1 MMMTKKNDETHYCP
15 RCEYPLIPVHSVAGR
30 RTLGRNRRII
40 ALTCPEPYCDHI
52 EFAEGTDIELDEGQT
67 ESRQVS

>member
-1 MMMTKKNDETHYCP
+1 MMKNKKMHLCP
-15 RCEYPLIPVHSVAGR
+15 RCDYPLVPVHSVARR

-52 EFAEGTDIELDEGQT
+52 EFTEGTDVETGEDLGQG
-67 ESRQVS
+67 RHVS

>member
-1 MMMTKKNDETHYCP
+1 MMKNREMHLCP
-15 RCEYPLIPVHSVAGR
+15 RCDYPLVPVHSVAGR

-52 EFAEGTDIELDEGQT
+52 EFEEDEAEMGEGRT
-67 ESRQVS
+67 EDRRVS